1 MENASKALIMAGS
14 VLIALMIIG
23 ALLLMFNNLTSYQDT
38 DIQGTRE
45 AQIVAFNNQYTTYDR
60 NNVRGSDIY
69 SLLNKVIDYN
79 RRKSTEGT
87 GNDQGQYVQ
96 YEPMSITIKMDKTK
110 LAAPDGKNILFTENE
125 YTVNKNKNKF
135 EEDITREVR
144 DIETKYGKDSLA
156 KLTTG
161 LTKIFIDSTS
171 SETKK
176 KEAIINYYN
185 AVGQTNTLNWDDDW
199 TTKWNPEWNKIKEES
214 ATRKDVYKYYELV
227 QFKRAYFNCISTTYN
242 EKTGRIT
249 SMTFEF
255 NGKFQ

>member
-79 RRKSTEGT
+79 RRKSTEGI

-110 LAAPDGKNILFTENE
+110 LAAPDGVNRLFKQNE
-125 YTVNKNKNKF
+125 YTVNKNENTF
-135 EEDITREVR
+135 EEYITDEVSE
-144 DIETKYGKDSLA
+144 IESIYGKDSLA

-171 SETKK
+171 SESKK
-176 KEAIINYYN
+176 KEAVSTFNN
-185 AVGQTNTLNWDDDW
+185 ASGKVKITGWDD
-199 TTKWNPEWNKIKEES
+199 IKE
-214 ATRKDVYKYYELV
+214 TTNIRKEVYTYYELV